1 MTGTAENCAKPRQ
14 RASRPRGSEAAVRCR
29 QQGRAR
35 PGGGSVASEMR
46 KPRPLPAAAGQ
57 FSRVRSSQRV
67 MSARPKNAR
76 PVAQG
81 GAAAPDKYGL
91 AQLLRL
97 RPPATLKGPALT
109 WSERAGPNSGA
120 IRNAAPLGCLNARD
134 ERMVDG
140 VGAAGSRRRLRELKN
155 AALTR
160 SRRRAMLGQGAGRL
174 RPSAPAPGPH
184 PPRHQPLR
192 LPPRLATTQD
202 PRDLAVGLALQC
214 RDVGILDAVEVVTP
228 CPPALDFAIR
238 PTLRCVHRRAPV
250 SKHWETDCPQ
260 RQRAARRRPSR
271 PHDPQQRPTAIAIRA
286 T

>member
-57 FSRVRSSQRV
+57 FSRARSSQRV

-184 PPRHQPLR
+184 PPRHQ
-192 LPPRLATTQD
+192 A
-202 PRDLAVGLALQC
+202 ASA
-214 RDVGILDAVEVVTP
+214 
-228 CPPALDFAIR
+228 
-238 PTLRCVHRRAPV
+238 PTSTRNNAG
-250 SKHWETDCPQ
+250 S
-260 RQRAARRRPSR
+260 ARSRSR
-271 PHDPQQRPTAIAIRA
+271 PRASMSRCGDPGRGRGGHAMPTSSRFRHTANAQVRA
-286 T
+286 SEGSGF